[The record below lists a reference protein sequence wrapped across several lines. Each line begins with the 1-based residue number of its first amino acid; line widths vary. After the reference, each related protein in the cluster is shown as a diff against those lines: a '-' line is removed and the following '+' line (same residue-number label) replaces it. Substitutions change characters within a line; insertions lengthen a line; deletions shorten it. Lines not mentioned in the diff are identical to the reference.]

1 MQLID
6 QSMYICRR
14 KGCHHITPKIMHF
27 TIFSSIVI
35 LVLINLV
42 GGISFEQ
49 DVSLNLEQKKLLDQV
64 SSDK

>member
-1 MQLID
+1 
-6 QSMYICRR
+6 
-14 KGCHHITPKIMHF
+14 MHF